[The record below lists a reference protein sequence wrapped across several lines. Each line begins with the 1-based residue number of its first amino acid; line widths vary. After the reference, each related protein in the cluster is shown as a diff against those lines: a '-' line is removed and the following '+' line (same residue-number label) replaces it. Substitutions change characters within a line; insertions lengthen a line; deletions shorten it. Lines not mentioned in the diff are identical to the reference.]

1 MTDRKTDSEAR
12 EEDEELKL
20 EKEKIRDL
28 DVPEDEGVDVKGG
41 VACSRDAS
49 GC

>member
-1 MTDRKTDSEAR
+1 MTERKTDSEPR
-12 EEDEELKL
+12 EEDEDLKL

-28 DVPEDEGVDVKGG
+28 NVPESESEQVKGG
-41 VACSRDAS
+41 QPKPTRTC